1 MKTEVDI
8 RAIALGLAFVVM
20 WSSAFTSARVIVQYV
35 APLHAL
41 AIRFLISGLIG
52 VVLARMLGQS
62 WRLTR
67 RQWIATIIFGICQNA
82 LYLGLNFVAMQTVE
96 ASLAAIIAS
105 TMPLVVA
112 IAGWAVFGEK
122 LPSIGIA
129 GLFAGIVGVAI
140 IMGKRLQGGAD
151 LYGIALCA
159 VAVLSLTVATMSV
172 RRASSSGNLLMIV
185 GIQMLVGSAL
195 LSVAALSLETFRIT
209 WTWQLGLAFSYTVIV
224 PGLMATLVW
233 FVLVNRIGAVRA
245 AVFHFLTPF
254 FGVLTAWAL
263 LGEPMGWG
271 DVIGV
276 AIITVGILVVQLS
289 KQKPTVPAEQPA

>member
-8 RAIALGLAFVVM
+8 RAIALGLAFAVM
-20 WSSAFTSARVIVQYV
+20 WASAFTSARVIVQYA

-52 VVLARMLGQS
+52 VALARMMGQS
-62 WRLTR
+62 WHLTR
-67 RQWIATIIFGICQNA
+67 RQWMATIVFGVCQNA

-105 TMPLVVA
+105 SMPLIVA
-112 IAGWAVFGEK
+112 IAGWIVFREK
-122 LPSIGIA
+122 LPVPGIM
-129 GLFAGIVGVAI
+129 GLLAGIVGVAI
-140 IMGKRLQGGAD
+140 IMGTRVQGGAD

-159 VAVLSLTVATMSV
+159 VAVLSLAVATMSV
-172 RRASSSGNLLMIV
+172 RGASSGGNFLMIV
-185 GIQMLVGSAL
+185 GLQMLVGSAL
-195 LSVAALSLETFRIT
+195 LWGAALSLETFRVT
-209 WTWQLGLAFSYTVIV
+209 WTWQLGLAFGYTVVV

-263 LGEPMGWG
+263 LGEPLGRG

-276 AIITVGILVVQLS
+276 AIITVGILAVQLS
-289 KQKPTVPAEQPA
+289 RQKPASPAKQAA